1 MQFLTF
7 CLIGFQQSGLG
18 KSLFIDTDFTTILIL
33 AIEPLVV
40 AGICYAENSLIQKKN
55 YKTNIVNKLPSNGNI
70 LQLQLVYCAT
80 ILNILFVI

>member
-40 AGICYAENSLIQKKN
+40 AGICYAENSLIQKKILKQTLSINCHPMAIFCN
-55 YKTNIVNKLPSNGNI
+55 YS
-70 LQLQLVYCAT
+70 
-80 ILNILFVI
+80 LFTVWPF